1 MLFYQYLRV
10 FHVLDSILIK
20 ICNYWIENVHM
31 YNLYMYMEI
40 HTVKYVCSVCK
51 VSLSLSLDKLVD
63 GQDVFFIQP
72 TRSGKFKSC
81 PIVNKLRG
89 INLNM
94 ELKRQKSNLYIVCQV
109 KQHPSLVTPKK
120 YILKAN
126 KNWTCRPTTF
136 DPGGVLPYMGY
147 IGMCGASKGMD
158 FQPFW
163 S

>member
-1 MLFYQYLRV
+1 MYLIQSSSKYV
-10 FHVLDSILIK
+10 TTGLKTYTCIT
-20 ICNYWIENVHM
+20 CTW
-31 YNLYMYMEI
+31 YMEI

-81 PIVNKLRG
+81 PIVNKFRG

-126 KNWTCRPTTF
+126 KN
-136 DPGGVLPYMGY
+136 
-147 IGMCGASKGMD
+147 
-158 FQPFW
+158 
-163 S
+163 